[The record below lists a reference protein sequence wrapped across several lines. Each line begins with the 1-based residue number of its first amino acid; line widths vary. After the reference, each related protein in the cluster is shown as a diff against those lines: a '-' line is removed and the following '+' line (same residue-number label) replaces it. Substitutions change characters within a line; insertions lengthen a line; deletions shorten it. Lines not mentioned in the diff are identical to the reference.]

1 MWAVLPRKNSAS
13 SPRLHQARP
22 LTPPQEEVADESP
35 KSTAQKAVVLNAD
48 HTATTQPESFTDK
61 ARGDVTWHTLLSS
74 NKTASQDM
82 SAGIAS
88 CPANTGYLAHH
99 RHTQSEIYYII
110 SGKGEVTVDGKVHA
124 VTGGSTVFIPGDAEH
139 GIKNTGE
146 QELKWFYVFPTAS
159 FGDVEYKFSETEKID
174 ERVDEFVPRKEPPV
188 LKIYGWDA

>member
-1 MWAVLPRKNSAS
+1 MWSVLPRKKSVT
-13 SPRLHQARP
+13 SPRLHHTRP
-22 LTPPQEEVADESP
+22 LTPPQEEHTIEAP
-35 KSTAQKAVVLNAD
+35 KNTAQKAVVVDAD
-48 HTATTQPESFTDK
+48 YTSQTQPESFSDK
-61 ARGDVTWHTLLSS
+61 SRGDVTWHTLLSAPR
-74 NKTASQDM
+74 TASQDM

-99 RHTQSEIYYII
+99 RHMQSEIYYII
-110 SGKGEVTVDGKVHA
+110 SGKGEVTVDGKVHI

-159 FGDVEYKFSETEKID
+159 FGDIEYKFSEVEKVD

-188 LKIYGWDA
+188 LKIYGWDS

>member
-1 MWAVLPRKNSAS
+1 MWSVLPRKKSAT

-22 LTPPQEEVADESP
+22 LTPPQEERTHEPSQPAP
-35 KSTAQKAVVLNAD
+35 QKAVVLDASY
-48 HTATTQPESFTDK
+48 TTQNQSETFSDK
-61 ARGDVTWHTLLSS
+61 SRGEVTWHTLLSS
-74 NKTASQDM
+74 DKTASQDM

-110 SGKGEVTVDGKVHA
+110 SGKGEVTVDGTVHA

-159 FGDVEYKFSETEKID
+159 FSDVKYKFSEVEKVD
-174 ERVDEFVPRKEPPV
+174 DRVDEFVPRKEPPV
-188 LKIYGWDA
+188 LKIYGWDS

>member
-1 MWAVLPRKNSAS
+1 MWSVLPRKKSAT

-22 LTPPQEEVADESP
+22 LTPPQEEP
-35 KSTAQKAVVLNAD
+35 KTTPQQQAVVLDANY
-48 HTATTQPESFTDK
+48 TSQTQPESFPDK
-61 ARGDVTWHTLLSS
+61 SRGDVTWHTLLSS
-74 NKTASQDM
+74 DKTASQDM

-110 SGKGEVTVDGKVHA
+110 SGKAEVTVDGNVHA

-139 GIKNTGE
+139 GIRNTGE

-159 FGDVEYKFSETEKID
+159 FGNIEYRFSEVEKVD
-174 ERVDEFVPRKEPPV
+174 ERVDELVSRKEPPV
-188 LKIYGWDA
+188 LKIYGWDS

>member
-22 LTPPQEEVADESP
+22 LTPPQEEGADESP

-48 HTATTQPESFTDK
+48 YTATTQPESFTDK

-124 VTGGSTVFIPGDAEH
+124 VTGGSTVFVP
-139 GIKNTGE
+139 
-146 QELKWFYVFPTAS
+146 AS